1 MASSTFKK
9 DAPIIKRQ
17 MFSYT
22 VASIAANANRRVN
35 ATNLG
40 FVIPDGYQPFACAY
54 AGSIDS
60 NCYLYGFSAT
70 QGYVD
75 VKNTSSSARTNVKVS
90 LIVSFVREDLFET
103 L

>member
-9 DAPIIKRQ
+9 DASIFKTQ
-17 MFSYT
+17 TFSYT
-22 VASIAANANRRVN
+22 VASIAANGNRRIN

-40 FVIPDGYQPFACAY
+40 FVTPDGYRAFACAY
-54 AGSIDS
+54 AGLSDS

-70 QGYVD
+70 GGYVD
-75 VKNTSSSARTNVKVS
+75 IKNTSSSARTNVTVS
-90 LIVSFVREDLFET
+90 LMVSFVRKDLFET